1 MDTGVYCIGNKEY
14 VVAMNKFK
22 ALEDKPLLRN
32 NLHLLITIGLCQH
45 YNGNYSAAMS
55 TLLRV
60 HKLEPT
66 NLRGMDVLASL
77 LAKERKHKELEQL
90 ATKLMSVTEDAP
102 EPWIATGYHCYAAK
116 KGTRAVYFAHR
127 ACMLQHRHVEALLL
141 KGNVLLS
148 MKKLQDSMNHF
159 REAVAIAP
167 YRYETHKGL
176 VDCYLEQ
183 ARHREAVSVA
193 TQACKALNNSPRGLT
208 LYATVLIKDPLQLST
223 TKAKPLVEKALAADP
238 NHLPA
243 VYLLAKILEQEMNLE
258 KAIDLLRKQLANHST
273 CKLHLM
279 LADLLSKTH
288 DEEKAM
294 DHYAIALNLN
304 PRNLPAQEGLQKLE
318 QATDT
323 ITDRTYDMDME
334 EMNSDDADLEES
346 ETEAVWSDG
355 DLNLAAT
362 SNASF

>member
-1 MDTGVYCIGNKEY
+1 MTIFL
-14 VVAMNKFK
+14 M
-22 ALEDKPLLRN
+22 
-32 NLHLLITIGLCQH
+32 LI
-45 YNGNYSAAMS
+45 
-55 TLLRV
+55 
-60 HKLEPT
+60 
-66 NLRGMDVLASL
+66 
-77 LAKERKHKELEQL
+77 
-90 ATKLMSVTEDAP
+90 
-102 EPWIATGYHCYAAK
+102 
-116 KGTRAVYFAHR
+116 
-127 ACMLQHRHVEALLL
+127 
-141 KGNVLLS
+141 
-148 MKKLQDSMNHF
+148 
-159 REAVAIAP
+159 
-167 YRYETHKGL
+167 
-176 VDCYLEQ
+176 
-183 ARHREAVSVA
+183 
-193 TQACKALNNSPRGLT
+193 
-208 LYATVLIKDPLQLST
+208 
-223 TKAKPLVEKALAADP
+223 
-238 NHLPA
+238 
-243 VYLLAKILEQEMNLE
+243 
-258 KAIDLLRKQLANHST
+258 ANHST